1 MTMPIP
7 QISPADDE
15 LNAELDAMRTIA
27 RALLR
32 VGDPQTRLRVLRWTN
47 ERFNAAPAAMA
58 AMPVVAAAVNPRP
71 AVVPDPT
78 LTVDALELF
87 PDTAAE
93 MPAANAMVV
102 SASLEPPL
110 DSLVRGFASDFR
122 ALALQWQRA

>member
-1 MTMPIP
+1 VSIP

-15 LNAELDAMRTIA
+15 LNAEIDAMQTIA

-32 VGDPQTRLRVLRWTN
+32 VGDPRTRLRVLRWTN

-58 AMPVVAAAVNPRP
+58 AMPVAAAVNARP
-71 AVVPDPT
+71 AVVPDPM

-87 PDTAAE
+87 PDPAAE
-93 MPAANAMVV
+93 MPASNAVGV
-102 SASLEPPL
+102 SAPVEPPL